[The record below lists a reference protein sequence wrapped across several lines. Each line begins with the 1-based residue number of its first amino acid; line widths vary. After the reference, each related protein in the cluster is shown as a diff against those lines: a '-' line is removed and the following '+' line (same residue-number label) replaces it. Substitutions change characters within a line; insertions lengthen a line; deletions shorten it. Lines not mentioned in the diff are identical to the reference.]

1 VSSWNFGDFLLE
13 VGYQTFAL
21 KRSYFDHLS
30 QKEWSNAGIENWV
43 QIELIMSLLTRSIPV
58 TVIGKGKK
66 DCDLIIEDHAV
77 ELRCAT
83 APISF
88 WLLDAIKKHP
98 RAEYYFFLS
107 RSDNKL
113 TLELEDYFYKNK
125 YSEKH
130 KMLTPN
136 WMIMVVTKD
145 DQMLPSALEHGRKL
159 SEKAFESAE
168 ATNVLQQEVTKLSTS
183 AANKAVFYEKLG
195 TVNPELRASFQEII
209 RLIDDLWKGTG
220 RYEFPY
226 SNTIDYRISSSK
238 TVVSILLQTRLNR
251 LMIYLKFGEQEPND
265 PAKLT
270 DDVSRFGFGKLNRR
284 LYFDP
289 SKDKIGGITEA
300 GSVANL
306 LKQVHD
312 INP

>member
-1 VSSWNFGDFLLE
+1 VSSGNFGDFLLE

-21 KRSYFDHLS
+21 KRSYFDRLS

-43 QIELIMSLLTRSIPV
+43 QIELIMSFLTRSIPV

-66 DCDLIIEDHAV
+66 DCDLIVRGHAV

-83 APISF
+83 APVSF

-107 RSDNKL
+107 RSNSKL
-113 TLELEDYFYKNK
+113 VFELTDYFNKNG

-130 KMLTPN
+130 KMLTEN
-136 WMIMVVTKD
+136 WMIMVVTKNKE
-145 DQMLPSALEHGRKL
+145 MLSSVLEHGEKL
-159 SEKAFESAE
+159 PEKPFEPVE
-168 ATNVLQQEVTKLSTS
+168 ATSVLQRKVPRHSTPAS
-183 AANKAVFYEKLG
+183 NKDAFYEKLG
-195 TVNPELRASFQEII
+195 AVNPELRASFQEII
-209 RLIDDLWKGTG
+209 RLVDDLWKGTG
-220 RYEFPY
+220 RYKFPY
-226 SNTIDYRISSSK
+226 NNTIDYRTSSSR

-251 LMIYLKFGEQEPND
+251 LIMYLKFGEQRPND

-289 SKDKIGGITEA
+289 SKDKIGGVNEV

-306 LKQVHD
+306 LKQVRD